1 MERYIL
7 ANCTS
12 WKMNHQL
19 VHSLASGFG
28 RIDGQ
33 VHAWGCLYETPSLVM
48 PWLSRSIASVAQS
61 THITQQSHSRWTF
74 GIRRRKF
81 KWKWNRSQGSQA
93 SLILAGIFSPHIDT
107 VNGWKNILFC
117 THYVLYSHCR
127 AQCNLTTLLRLAVKK
142 IICLSLGVPREVISA
157 GEEKYI
163 VNHFASLRQ
172 NTIFTTASH

>member
-1 MERYIL
+1 M
-7 ANCTS
+7 
-12 WKMNHQL
+12 
-19 VHSLASGFG
+19 VHSIASGFG

-33 VHAWGCLYETPSLVM
+33 VHARGCVYDMRHPPLLCRDFRGLLPPLHN
-48 PWLSRSIASVAQS
+48 RRI
-61 THITQQSHSRWTF
+61 SHSSHTTDGHSGYGGGNSNESEIARRVP
-74 GIRRRKF
+74 RRRLF
-81 KWKWNRSQGSQA
+81 LLAFFLRT
-93 SLILAGIFSPHIDT
+93 LIQSMAERTSYFVPTMYCI
-107 VNGWKNILFC
+107 
-117 THYVLYSHCR
+117 LYSHYR